1 MNALGDVLGL
11 EEGESD
17 VADGGVGGGRDGGGG
32 LGVVGLS
39 GGHLEKVSRR
49 AGRLFWE

>member
-1 MNALGDVLGL
+1 MLGL
-11 EEGESD
+11 EESESD
-17 VADGGVGGGRDGGGG
+17 VVDGGVGGLGDGGGG

-49 AGRLFWE
+49 TGRLFWE